1 LLNLIC
7 KLLSNKNAHS
17 LNFLQGSYSLLD
29 FFISTCKN
37 NIYVSLGFTFH
48 LSCLVKDTQRKKVG
62 FPCTYKTLLYPA
74 QVLNYWIKFWS
85 NLKVNPFS
93 INHLH
98 ISSIY
103 RYFYWLNS
111 INFSMIYF
119 NFCHLTQL
127 MNKNIQFFFVKE
139 FPTLGRF

>member
-1 LLNLIC
+1 MLGFSLNKKVALSIQELLIEPQNLQHVKIQPLAKPLLNLIC

-37 NIYVSLGFTFH
+37 NTYVSLGFTFH

-74 QVLNYWIKFWS
+74 QVLNYWIKFLS

-93 INHLH
+93 INHLQ

-103 RYFYWLNS
+103 RYFY
-111 INFSMIYF
+111 
-119 NFCHLTQL
+119 
-127 MNKNIQFFFVKE
+127 
-139 FPTLGRF
+139 